1 MRVFCS
7 GPKRAVG
14 GFRRWCLCRRSGRTG
29 RIDSCRRALGV
40 GKRFVSRLLRSN
52 AGVGLFYAYRGGKL
66 VCRIGPVCRADRFY
80 DGFYCDQQRITSF
93 AHLSCQRL
101 QPDIKR
107 DRLGDARPCHQL
119 QRVSHSRRAGPR
131 RADDRM
137 AGGVVRVTMG
147 RREKRDYN
155 VDHRARPHAVHRSR
169 DRGGG
174 SRIAEGISHDCAY
187 PSVR

>member
-1 MRVFCS
+1 MAGFADGVYVG
-7 GPKRAVG
+7 GPEQLAALTVAVG
-14 GFRRWCLCRRSGRTG
+14 LWALVSGLFLAFCGRTQ
-29 RIDSCRRALGV
+29 
-40 GKRFVSRLLRSN
+40 
-52 AGVGLFYAYRGGKL
+52 GLVYFMLIGGGKL
-66 VCRIGPVCRADRFY
+66 VCRIGPVCRADQFY

-137 AGGVVRVTMG
+137 VGGVVRVTMG